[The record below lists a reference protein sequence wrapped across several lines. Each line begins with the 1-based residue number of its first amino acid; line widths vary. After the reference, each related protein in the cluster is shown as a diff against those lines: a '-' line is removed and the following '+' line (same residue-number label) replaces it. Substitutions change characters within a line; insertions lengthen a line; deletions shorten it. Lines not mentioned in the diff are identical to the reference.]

1 MCPMDTAR
9 WREVNAWL
17 DCGLA
22 LPESERGPW
31 LDSIRAEN
39 PETACLLEELLSE
52 HRALAA
58 EHFLE
63 GSPATFITGS
73 SWVGQTVGA
82 YTLIASIGQGGMGSV
97 WLARRSD
104 GRFERQVAIKFLSI
118 AVGNETGV
126 QRFRREG
133 RILGQLTHHHIAK
146 LIDAGLTD
154 RGEPYLVL
162 EYVEGEP
169 IDMYCDRRSMNVDAR
184 IRLFRDVLLAVAHAH
199 TNLVVHRDIKPSN
212 VLVDK
217 DGQAKLLD
225 FGIATLL
232 QREGAAPAATRLT
245 LEGGAGL
252 TPLFASPEQ
261 IFGGAITTAT
271 DVYSLGV
278 LLFLLLTGQHPTGPG
293 PHSPAELIRAITEK
307 EPPSGSRT
315 IASSGAEARAKTR
328 ASTPEK
334 LRRQLRGDPDIIM
347 AKALRKDPQER
358 YPSAAAMADDLLR
371 YLEHEPIHARPDTL
385 LYVGTRFLRRYWAA
399 VSAVAI
405 VVASLAAGLYIA
417 NHERAIAEQR
427 FAQLRQLS
435 VQVFDLDTSIRRLP
449 GSTAARERLVSVAL
463 KYLDGLADSVHGD
476 PELMEEIGEGYLRV
490 ARVEGVPTD
499 LNLGE
504 PAKAEVSLA
513 KADEVTDRLLAS
525 RPKNATALFLS
536 AEIANA
542 RMILAQE
549 EHRNG
554 DAAAQASRSAERLD
568 ACLKLAP
575 VHGEELKTATALYL
589 NIGMVEVNMHSYAD
603 AIPYAHRV
611 VEMSRAMPSSGVRTA
626 QGLTL
631 LSESERYEGD
641 LDGALRDID
650 EAKSLV
656 ETATYADPAGRMFD
670 EFGILLRE
678 GLLLGEDGAVNLG
691 RPRDAVDPLQRAF
704 EMAESVAEKD
714 PQDAVSRERLIN
726 AAIPLGNVL
735 RAWDPGRAM
744 AVYDLALRRSREAG
758 NGVIMMRKRSLLLAN
773 SSGALL
779 RLHRYR
785 EARQRT
791 LESLAN
797 LRQTDDY
804 PAEKLSLDSE
814 AYVALSAWADYQAA
828 VGALGSAID
837 GDERLLTLVMAAKP
851 ATDTDLRD
859 APRLSRLYQSLAEL
873 NRRAGNAIRAQEMDS
888 RRLALWEAWDRKL
901 PGNAFIR
908 RQLGAAFRQQ

>member
-1 MCPMDTAR
+1 MCALDAAR
-9 WREVNAWL
+9 WREVNEWL
-17 DCGLA
+17 DQGLA

-39 PETACLLEELLSE
+39 PETACLLEGLLSE

-58 EHFLE
+58 ENFLE
-63 GSPATFITGS
+63 GSLATFMTGS
-73 SWVGQTVGA
+73 PWVGQTVGA
-82 YTLIASIGQGGMGSV
+82 YKLIASIGQGGMGSV

-118 AVGNETGV
+118 AVGSETGV

-133 RILGQLTHHHIAK
+133 RILGQLRHPHIGE
-146 LIDAGLTD
+146 LIDAGVTD

-162 EYVEGEP
+162 EYVDGEP
-169 IDMYCDRRSMNVDAR
+169 IDKYCDGRSLSIEAR

-199 TNLVVHRDIKPSN
+199 ANLVVHRDIKPSN
-212 VLVDK
+212 VFVDK
-217 DGQAKLLD
+217 DGQVKLLD
-225 FGIATLL
+225 FGIAALL
-232 QREGAAPAATRLT
+232 QSEGDEPPATQLT
-245 LEGGAGL
+245 LEDGAGL

-261 IFGGAITTAT
+261 ISGGAITTAT
-271 DVYSLGV
+271 DVYALGV
-278 LLFLLLTGQHPTGPG
+278 LLFLLLTGQLPTGPG
-293 PHSPAELIRAITEK
+293 PHSPADLIRAITEK
-307 EPPSGSRT
+307 VPPSGSGT
-315 IASSGAEARAKTR
+315 TTSSGAAARANAR
-328 ASTPEK
+328 ATTPEK

-347 AKALRKDPQER
+347 ARAMRRDPRQR

-371 YLEHEPIHARPDTL
+371 YLEHEPIRARPDTL
-385 LYVGTRFLRRYWAA
+385 LYVGTRFLRRYWAPVTA
-399 VSAVAI
+399 AAI
-405 VVASLAAGLYIA
+405 VVASLAAGLFIA

-435 VQVFDLDTSIRRLP
+435 AQVFDLDTSIRRLP
-449 GSTAARERLVSVAL
+449 GSTAARERLVSIAL
-463 KYLDGLADSVHGD
+463 KYLDGLADSAHGD

-504 PAKAEVSLA
+504 PAKAEVSLT

-525 RPKNATALFLS
+525 GPKNASALFLS

-554 DAAAQASRSAERLD
+554 DAVALARKSAERLD
-568 ACLKLAP
+568 ACVKLGP
-575 VHGEELKTATALYL
+575 LHGEELKTATALYL
-589 NIGMVEVNMHSYAD
+589 NIGMAEVNMHSYAD

-611 VEMSRAMPSSGVRTA
+611 VEMSRAMPSSEVRTA

-631 LSESERYEGD
+631 LSESERYGGD

-650 EAKSLV
+650 EAKRFL
-656 ETATYADPAGRMFD
+656 EKATYPDPAERMLD

-691 RPRDAVDPLQRAF
+691 RPRDAVEPLQRAF
-704 EMAESVAEKD
+704 DMAESVAEKD
-714 PQDAVSRERLIN
+714 SQDAVSRERLIN

-744 AVYDLALRRSREAG
+744 AVYDLALKRNREAG
-758 NGVIMMRKRSLLLAN
+758 TGLIMMRKRALVLAN
-773 SSGALL
+773 SVGALL

-814 AYVALSAWADYQAA
+814 AYVALSAWAEYQAA
-828 VGALGSAID
+828 TGAVGSAID
-837 GDERLLTLVMAAKP
+837 GDERLLSLIMATKP

-859 APRLSRLYQSLAEL
+859 APRLSRLYESLAEFD
-873 NRRAGNAIRAQEMDS
+873 RRAGDAVRAQEMDS
-888 RRLALWEAWDRKL
+888 RRLALWETWDRKL
-901 PGNAFIR
+901 PGNPFIR
-908 RQLGAAFRQQ
+908 RQLGTVSQQQ